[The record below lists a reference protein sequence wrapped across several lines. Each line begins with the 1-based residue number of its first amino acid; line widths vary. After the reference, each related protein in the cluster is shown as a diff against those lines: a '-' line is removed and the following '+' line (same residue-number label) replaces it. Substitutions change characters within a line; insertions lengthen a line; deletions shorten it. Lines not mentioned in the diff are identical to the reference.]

1 MPENKAKAE
10 AATIMSK
17 IDFNHS
23 SNIDY
28 SGIVIIYTEFL
39 VASSDLRKVITD

>member
-28 SGIVIIYTEFL
+28 SGTLIIYTEFL

>member
-1 MPENKAKAE
+1 MPENKAKLE

-28 SGIVIIYTEFL
+28 SCNFLLNLEFL
-39 VASSDLRKVITD
+39 VASSDLKTVLT